1 MTTEQEEYDALR
13 ETAATGFDLKA
24 RLQGLAG
31 REGQIT
37 LYLDEE
43 AGLELG
49 TAHDE
54 KNNFG
59 ITVGRVQEGVLGEI
73 DKLDTESDTYAADLA
88 KLEAKRNELIAKIQN
103 SAFIVKLRAIP
114 PIVAKG
120 AKRRAKET
128 LKIKGKVPEDQL
140 GDFSDAYL
148 AHLLSDTIVSITD
161 VASGGVQGK
170 LTYEDARALQDY
182 LPQQQF
188 TRLDNKLAEVQFK
201 DAVDESVQGDQ
212 DF

>member
-1 MTTEQEEYDALR
+1 MTTDQEEYDSLR
-13 ETAATGFDLKA
+13 EEAAGSFDLKA

-49 TAHDE
+49 TAHDQ

-59 ITVGRVQEGVLGEI
+59 ITIGRVQEGVLGDI
-73 DKLDTESDTYAADLA
+73 DKLDTEADTYDADLA
-88 KLEAKRNELIAKIQN
+88 KLEARRDELIARLRA
-103 SAFIVKLRAIP
+103 SALVVKLRAVP
-114 PIVAKG
+114 PVVAKG

-140 GDFSDAYL
+140 AEFSDAYL

-161 VASGGVQGK
+161 AASGGSQGK

-182 LPQQQF
+182 LPEQQF

-201 DAVDESVQGDQ
+201 DAVDESITSDS

>member
-1 MTTEQEEYDALR
+1 MTTDQEEYDSLR
-13 ETAATGFDLKA
+13 EEATGSFDLTA

-54 KNNFG
+54 TNNFG
-59 ITVGRVQEGVLGEI
+59 ITVGRKQEGVLGEI
-73 DKLDTESDTYAADLA
+73 DKLDTESDSYAADLA
-88 KLEAKRNELIAKIQN
+88 RLEAKRDEMIAKIQQ
-103 SAFIVKLRAIP
+103 SALIVKLHSVP
-114 PIVAKG
+114 PVVAKG

-128 LKIKGKVPEDQL
+128 LKIKGKVSEDQL

-161 VASGGVQGK
+161 VASGGVQSK
-170 LTYEDARALQDY
+170 LTYEGARALKDY
-182 LPQQQF
+182 LPDQQF
-188 TRLDNKLAEVQFK
+188 TRLDNKLAEIQFK
-201 DAVDESVQGDQ
+201 DAIDESIASDS